1 MNKTTCIKCGKPA
14 DKVYRPDLDLTG
26 IGMCSEHEQEVTI
39 DIIASLINE
48 DDWKRFEKK
57 YLKKKNENTKRTK
70 K

>member
-39 DIIASLINE
+39 DIIASQINE
-48 DDWKRFEKK
+48 EGWERFEKK
-57 YLKKKNENTKRTK
+57 YLKKKK
-70 K
+70 